1 MNFENKKIL
10 ITGGAGF
17 IGLHLSKRLLERGFS
32 VDLVDDFSRGVC
44 DSELET
50 LAKQPG
56 VNIHSCDITMHKAFD
71 DFNYGYYYI
80 FHCAA
85 IVGVSNVLKMPY
97 NVLSKNLSMLVNL
110 LDFASKQSMLKR
122 LMFISSS
129 EVYAGTLQNFD
140 LPIPTP
146 ESVPIALTDIAHPR
160 TSYMLSK
167 IYGEALCLHSG
178 LPCTILRPHNI
189 YGPRMGMAHVIPEL
203 LRKAYISSDG
213 GNIEVFSINHKRT
226 FCYIDDAVEM
236 MILCLES
243 PDCRGQIMNIGNQDT
258 LVTMQVL
265 AEIIIDVI
273 NKEVKIDPKPSTPG
287 SPHIRCPDMN
297 KTYDLINY
305 KCLVGLEEGI
315 ELTYKWYL
323 KNVFNTNRCE
333 SRSRIKF

>member
-1 MNFENKKIL
+1 VNKVL

-44 DSELET
+44 DRELEMLT
-50 LAKQPG
+50 KQPG
-56 VNIHSCDITMHKAFD
+56 VNLHSRNITMHNAFEGI
-71 DFNYGYYYI
+71 NYDYNYI

-85 IVGVSNVLKMPY
+85 IVGVANVLKMPY
-97 NVLSKNLSMLVNL
+97 DVLSKNLSMLINL

-146 ESVPIALTDIAHPR
+146 ETVPLALTDIAHPR
-160 TSYMLSK
+160 SSYMLSK

-178 LPCTILRPHNI
+178 LPCTILRLHNI

-203 LRKAYISSDG
+203 LRKAYLTLNG
-213 GNIEVFSINHKRT
+213 GNIEVFSIDHKRA

-243 PDCRGQIMNIGNQDT
+243 PGCRGQIMNIGNQDT
-258 LVTMQVL
+258 LITMQVL

-273 NKEVKIDPKPSTPG
+273 NKEIKIDPKPSTPG

-305 KCLVGLEEGI
+305 KALIGLKEGI
-315 ELTYKWYL
+315 GLTYKWYL
-323 KNVFNTNRCE
+323 DYVFNMTDVKVR
-333 SRSRIKF
+333 